1 MRRFSRLFSEL
12 DETNRRN
19 FKVSALERYF
29 RSVDSADGAW
39 ALYFLSGSRLR
50 NTIKSALLR
59 ESVSAVS
66 ELPLWMVEECYERV
80 GDLAETVALLLPE
93 REVGTS
99 LTLHEIVEERILPL
113 KDSDERD
120 RFECLTKT
128 WNELNGMER
137 FVYNKLLTGGFR
149 VGVQKTLVLKALAS
163 VAGLEP
169 AVLAHRI
176 AGAWQPLP
184 GAFENLLAKERS
196 DDDTARPYPFYLAH
210 PLEKDPAK
218 SLGRVE
224 EWIIEWKWDGIRA
237 QLIKRSGQIMLWSR
251 GEEMISD
258 RFPEILTAG
267 ALLPEGIVLDGEVL
281 AWEEGRPLPFGSLQ
295 KRIGRKNITARILK
309 EIPTVFM
316 AYDCLE
322 FEGNNL
328 CDQPL
333 VNRRLSLLSALEGR
347 GQDFPILP
355 SPLVEENSWSRLEEI
370 REESRSRGV
379 EGFMLKRSNSPY
391 RVGRVKGDWWK
402 WKVDPFTIDAVFVY
416 AQSGH
421 GRRAGLFTDYTFAV
435 WRGEELLPFAKA
447 YSGLTDVEISQ
458 VDRFVRQNTLER
470 FGPVRVVRPVLV
482 FEIAF
487 DGLQRSKRHK
497 SGLAVRFPRISRW
510 RTDKKSEDADTVETV
525 AALLPG

>member
-1 MRRFSRLFSEL
+1 M
-12 DETNRRN
+12 
-19 FKVSALERYF
+19 
-29 RSVDSADGAW
+29 
-39 ALYFLSGSRLR
+39 
-50 NTIKSALLR
+50 
-59 ESVSAVS
+59 
-66 ELPLWMVEECYERV
+66 
-80 GDLAETVALLLPE
+80 
-93 REVGTS
+93 
-99 LTLHEIVEERILPL
+99 
-113 KDSDERD
+113 
-120 RFECLTKT
+120 
-128 WNELNGMER
+128 
-137 FVYNKLLTGGFR
+137 
-149 VGVQKTLVLKALAS
+149 
-163 VAGLEP
+163 
-169 AVLAHRI
+169 
-176 AGAWQPLP
+176 AGAWKPVP
-184 GAFENLLAKERS
+184 GAFENLLAHERG
-196 DDDTARPYPFYLAH
+196 DDDIARPYPFYLAY

-258 RFPEILTAG
+258 PFPEILTAG

-333 VNRRLSLLSALEGR
+333 VNRRLNLLSALEGR
-347 GQDFPILP
+347 GQDFSILP

-402 WKVDPFTIDAVFVY
+402 WKVDPFTIDAVLVY

-447 YSGLTDVEISQ
+447 YSGLTDEEISQ

-470 FGPVRVVRPVLV
+470 FGPVRVVKPELV

-497 SGLAVRFPRISRW
+497 SGLAVRFPRISRM
-510 RTDKKSEDADTVETV
+510 RRSVRSTGSCVRIRLSDLVRFG
-525 AALLPG
+525 L